1 MNRRVLIVDD
11 DTATCQLLGE
21 VLAEFRVETTT
32 AATDE
37 DGYRRYLELGPDL
50 IFIDVL
56 LPRKGGIDLLRRIR
70 SVRGGRDVP
79 VFVMSAV
86 YRGGDIRAQSVDELG
101 ALDFLKKPFQLGTLR
116 QRLEQVLGAGEE
128 EPEVLE
134 PFPPVDTL
142 SRGNLG
148 VVELPLL
155 LKDLAHHETSGCL
168 KLRAGKVKKIL
179 YLQDGAITFAVSNQ
193 LRETMGRHLLQSGR
207 IDDQIYR
214 NALEAMRSS
223 HRKMGEHLVEAGAL
237 SAAELGDA
245 VRQNVL
251 DKVLE
256 LFTWPDGDFQLG
268 PPAQPPAVLP
278 GQPFD
283 TLRVLWDGVRGPH
296 PLAKIKQTLAGYQEF
311 YILPQRDL
319 FELAAEIPLTKED
332 LQFLRIVRRLRG
344 QPLGQ
349 ITAEAQGADEIRFL
363 YYLLL
368 RGYLALGRSGG
379 QGRNGRDLDV
389 TDLDRIRRARRRLD
403 TLRSRN
409 HFQVLG
415 VALDASDEQVR
426 AAYLQQA
433 KDSHPDLLAA
443 SDPQELVK
451 IYSEIFR
458 AMQAAYEALKSEG
471 RRREYL
477 RFLQEGIEEQPTDG
491 AKILEAEERFQEG
504 RQCLKRRDWSGAADA
519 FAAALALNPDE
530 GEYALD
536 LGLARLRLAAGSGTS
551 AGLADAEEL
560 FEKARELMPSSPE
573 PHYRLGRLAAQ
584 RGDSQ
589 RAANLFQAALARDP
603 NHVESLRELR
613 LSKMR
618 SQKGKGG
625 VLGGLLGRKEQR

>member
-1 MNRRVLIVDD
+1 MNKRVLIVDD
-11 DTATCQLLGE
+11 DASTCQLLAE
-21 VLAEFRVETTT
+21 VLAEFGVETI
-32 AATDE
+32 AASTDE
-37 DGYRRYLELGPDL
+37 EGYRRYLELGPDL

-101 ALDFLKKPFQLGTLR
+101 ALEFLKKPFQLGTLR
-116 QRLEQVLGAGEE
+116 QRLAQVLGDVEE
-128 EPEVLE
+128 EQDVLE

-155 LKDLAHHETSGCL
+155 LKDLALHETSGCL
-168 KLRAGKVKKIL
+168 KLRSGKVKKIL
-179 YLQDGAITFAVSNQ
+179 YLEDGAITFAASNQ
-193 LRETMGRHLLQSGR
+193 LRETLGRHLLESGK
-207 IDDQIYR
+207 IDDQTYR
-214 NALEAMRSS
+214 GGLEAMRTSQ
-223 HRKMGEHLVEAGAL
+223 RKMGEHLVESGAL
-237 SAAELGDA
+237 SAGELAEA

-256 LFTWPDGDFQLG
+256 VFTWPDGDFQLV
-268 PPAQPPAVLP
+268 PPAPAPAVLP

-283 TLRVLWDGVRGPH
+283 ALRVLWGGVRGPF
-296 PLAKIKQTLAGYQEF
+296 PLAKIKQTLAGYKEL

-319 FELAAEIPLTKED
+319 FELASEVPLEKED
-332 LQFLRIVRRLRG
+332 LQFLRIVRRLRD

-368 RGYLALGRSGG
+368 RGYLALGRSGS
-379 QGRNGRDLDV
+379 QGRDGRILDA

-409 HFQVLG
+409 HFQVLE
-415 VALDASDEQVR
+415 VPLETSDEQVR
-426 AAYLQQA
+426 AAYLQHA
-433 KDSHPDLLAA
+433 KDCHPDMLSP

-451 IYSEIFR
+451 IYSEMFR
-458 AMQAAYEALKSEG
+458 AMQAAYETLKSES

-504 RQCLKRRDWSGAADA
+504 RQFLKRRDWNQAAEA
-519 FAAALALNPDE
+519 FADALALNPDE

-536 LGLARLRLAAGSGTS
+536 LGLARMRQASSATS
-551 AGLADAEEL
+551 PSLADAEQL
-560 FEKARELMPSSPE
+560 FQRARELMPASPE
-573 PHYRLGRLAAQ
+573 PHYRLGRLAT
-584 RGDSQ
+584 RMGDSE
-589 RAANLFQAALARDP
+589 RAATFFRAALACNP
-603 NHVESLRELR
+603 NHLESLRELR

-618 SQKGKGG
+618 NGRGG
-625 VLGGLLGRKEQR
+625 GGLAGLLGRKERR